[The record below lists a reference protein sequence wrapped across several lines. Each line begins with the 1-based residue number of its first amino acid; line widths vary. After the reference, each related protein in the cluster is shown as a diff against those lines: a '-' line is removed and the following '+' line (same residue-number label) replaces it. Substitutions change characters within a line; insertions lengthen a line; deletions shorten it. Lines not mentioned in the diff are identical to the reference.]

1 MSNHSS
7 YTLSQEFEVFAG
19 IEEIDAF
26 VVFTVLADY
35 EVERDDPGYDPRS
48 GNSLTTQRCP
58 STSVTLEQVEVTW
71 SEDTDDI
78 GHILKEHNID
88 KEFTLLFS
96 YAEDGIPPEGKD
108 IRPRLVVVD
117 GNVDILETYKK
128 DIGSICFGL
137 AEMRE
142 VDIDD

>member
-88 KEFTLLFS
+88 KEFTLL
-96 YAEDGIPPEGKD
+96 
-108 IRPRLVVVD
+108 
-117 GNVDILETYKK
+117 
-128 DIGSICFGL
+128 
-137 AEMRE
+137 
-142 VDIDD
+142 